1 MQPNNQKERLTV
13 KVTAHSVYK
22 RNLMIRVVI
31 IILLILLLLL
41 SITYGLAYITNE
53 TGNFTIELDPNL
65 KAKSNMLISPTSD
78 FKETP
83 LILKTN
89 SLVYM
94 DNISER
100 WLPANIDQIEGP
112 HSKDNY
118 LAYTFFVKNNGEKE
132 LSYMTEINI
141 LSVIKNVDE
150 AVRVAVYKNGTKV
163 VYAKRNKQSNEPE
176 KNTVPFTSATQ
187 VMMEK
192 QTGLKPKEVDRFTIV
207 IWLEGDDPECLNDIM
222 GGEMKMKMLIT
233 ETQTKS

>member
-1 MQPNNQKERLTV
+1 MNQSNQKDRLTV
-13 KVTAHSVYK
+13 RVTANSVYK
-22 RNLMIRVVI
+22 RNVMLRMSI
-31 IILLILLLLL
+31 IILLVLLLLL
-41 SITYGLAYITNE
+41 SLTYGLAYITNQ

-65 KAKSNMLISPTSD
+65 KAKNNMLISATSD

-89 SLVYM
+89 SLTYM

-100 WLPANIDQIEGP
+100 WLPDNIDQIEGP

-118 LAYTFFVKNNGEKE
+118 LAYTFFVKNNGDKE

-150 AVRVAVYKNGTKV
+150 AVRVAVYKNGKKT
-163 VYAKRNKQSNEPE
+163 VYAKRNKKTNEAE
-176 KNTVPFTSATQ
+176 VNTVPFTSATQ
-187 VMMEK
+187 VMRVK
-192 QTGLKPKEVDRFTIV
+192 QKGLKPKEVDRFTIV
-207 IWLEGDDPECLNDIM
+207 IWLEGDDPECVNEIM
-222 GGEMKMKMLIT
+222 GGEMKMNMLIT